1 MKTSRYL
8 LVVVAIAMT
17 IFSSCNCDD
26 DPIAEETLATVKTLA
41 ISDVTTTGAVVTGS
55 ITDNGNS
62 EITRKGFCWKEK
74 SSAFPTVLDSLSI
87 VNGDDESFSD
97 SVEMTPGK
105 TYYIRAYAV
114 NTVGVAYGNLL
125 EVKALGG
132 YPSITEV
139 SVTCTDKSALVKAKI
154 NNSNLSTAVTLEY
167 GTTTSYGQSVSV
179 NVTAVANVNMDV
191 FDLNYSTKYYYRIK
205 AENSVGAVSVTGSFT
220 TTTPTVTDID
230 GNVYKSVKIGDQIWT
245 IENLKTTRYNDGTS
259 IPNVISDEDWLRAG
273 DDQMGA
279 RCYYNND
286 PELGKVYGGLY
297 NWYAVNTGKL
307 APKGWHVP
315 TNAEWVK
322 LIIALGRMSNDC
334 SGHAAREVGTAHW
347 KAPNEGA
354 TNASG
359 FTALPGGSRALTNAI
374 LTFDEISTDAEFWS
388 ADELRPGVTR
398 IVYASY
404 NLQWLMNDYS
414 LKNLSGLSIRL
425 VKD

>member
-1 MKTSRYL
+1 MIIAAITICVSCDTTSD
-8 LVVVAIAMT
+8 V
-17 IFSSCNCDD
+17 
-26 DPIAEETLATVKTLA
+26 PKKEETLATVLTVA
-41 ISDVTTTGAVVTGS
+41 ISDVTTTSVVVTGS
-55 ITDNGNS
+55 VTDNGNS
-62 EITRKGFCWKEK
+62 EIISKGFCWKEK
-74 SSAFPTVLDSLSI
+74 VYGSPFPVITDSI
-87 VNGDDESFSD
+87 VIVSGDDDRYSD
-97 SVEMTPGK
+97 SIKINPGK
-105 TYYIRAYAV
+105 TYYVRAFAINAV
-114 NTVGVAYGNLL
+114 GTSYGSLI

-132 YPSITEV
+132 YPSIADV
-139 SVTCTDKSALVKAKI
+139 IVTCTDTSALVKAKV
-154 NNSNLSTAVTLEY
+154 NNNNLITAVTIDY
-167 GTTTSYGQSVSV
+167 GTTTSYGKSVSV
-179 NVTAVANVNMDV
+179 NVMAVANVNLDV
-191 FDLNYSTKYYYRIK
+191 IDLNYSTKYYYRIK
-205 AENSVGAVSVTGSFT
+205 AENSVGTISVTGSFT

-245 IENLKTTRYNDGTS
+245 VENLKTTRYNDGTS

-307 APKGWHVP
+307 APEGWHVP

-359 FTALPGGSRALTNAI
+359 FTALPAGERYTTLATGKIGFTDLT
-374 LTFDEISTDAEFWS
+374 TDCVWWS
-388 ADELRPGVTR
+388 ADELRPGISG

-404 NLQWLMNDYS
+404 NLQWIINDA
-414 LKNLSGLSIRL
+414 LKHFGGLSIRL